1 MANLLASRRASGS
14 EKDGDRPAA
23 GRDAGAGGR
32 SPAAHR
38 QRTRSRWRDPR
49 LGAGIALVVA
59 SVVGASSIVA
69 AADQRVAVLAAT
81 RDLAAGTVIG
91 PDDLRESAVLVEEV
105 DRYSTGPASELV
117 GRQLARS
124 VATGELLPRTAVAE
138 HVNGSRLVTLAVEPL
153 HGPGSLA
160 RGDRADVYV
169 SARDAAGSDAGA
181 GGSRLVLSRALVFEV
196 AEESRATGEVAVVLQ
211 VDPNSVQ
218 PLVEASRS
226 GVIDLVRVPVS
237 AL

>member
-1 MANLLASRRASGS
+1 MANLLASFRVSGS
-14 EKDGDRPAA
+14 GKGPDRSAA
-23 GRDAGAGGR
+23 DRGQGTGGH
-32 SPAAHR
+32 SPAANR
-38 QRTRSRWRDPR
+38 QRPRSRWRDPR

-69 AADQRVAVLAAT
+69 AADQRVAILVAT

-91 PDDLRESAVLVEEV
+91 PDDLRESAVLVE
-105 DRYSTGPASELV
+105 DADLYSTVPAPELV
-117 GRQLARS
+117 GRQLARG
-124 VATGELLPRTAVAE
+124 VAAGELLPRTAVAE

-153 HGPGSLA
+153 HGPGSLQ

-169 SARDAAGSDAGA
+169 SARDAASDPGA

-211 VDPNSVQ
+211 VDPDSVQ

-237 AL
+237 AP